1 MEKSSLQIT
10 KNDSNYIIILNKPPN
25 EGYAVLKMN
34 QSGVSFVFIVLSAF
48 YLRMIRWS
56 GNMMFNNCHVRVRKD
71 RHVWILYR

>member
-34 QSGVSFVFIVLSAF
+34 QSGVSFVFIVLSDF
-48 YLRMIRWS
+48 TC
-56 GNMMFNNCHVRVRKD
+56 G
-71 RHVWILYR
+71 

>member
-10 KNDSNYIIILNKPPN
+10 KNDSNYIIILNKLPN

-48 YLRMIRWS
+48 TC
-56 GNMMFNNCHVRVRKD
+56 G
-71 RHVWILYR
+71 